1 MHLIAA
7 GLNHKTAPIGIR
19 ETCAFSKARQREIYR
34 TLQAS
39 PELYGA
45 VLVLTCNRT
54 EVYASAQDASRGFAV
69 LEHVLETH
77 CGMEPDIFR
86 QYIYRHTG
94 QQTAAH
100 LFSVAAGLDSMI
112 LGEQQI
118 LGQIKD
124 AYSAAAE
131 ADAADGLLH
140 MLFQSALHAGKRVRT
155 QTGIGRYPVSVSSA
169 AVELCREI
177 FGSLE
182 DRQVLVVGAG
192 DTAQL
197 AVRHLMANGVSSVIV
212 SNRCYEHACELAGT
226 AGGRALHLDAIP
238 GELAHADIVI
248 ACTGAPHAVIH
259 GQACSQSLK
268 SRGGR
273 EIALIDI
280 AMPRDIDPSF
290 ADIPGVFLY
299 DIDDLQNVIDK
310 TYRQRL
316 QAAHQARGIIEQESR
331 QFMKKISALPVVP
344 VIFALKQQAEQ
355 IKQQELQQALAKL
368 GHLSE
373 HDRQA
378 VTGLAQ
384 AIVGRLLHEAVAC
397 LKEQAAGPD
406 GHEYARLIKELFN
419 LCLDNEDADHTARN
433 PRQ

>member
-19 ETCAFSKARQREIYR
+19 ETCAFSKAQQREIYR

-54 EVYASAQDASRGFAV
+54 EVYASTQEASRGFAV
-69 LEHVLETH
+69 LEQVLETH
-77 CGMEPDIFR
+77 CGMAPDIFR

-100 LFSVAAGLDSMI
+100 LFSVASGLDSMI

-118 LGQIKD
+118 LRQIKD

-131 ADAADGLLH
+131 ADATNGLLH

-182 DRQVLVVGAG
+182 DRHVLVVGAG

-197 AVRHLMANGVSSVIV
+197 AVRHLMANGVRSVIV
-212 SNRCYEHACELAGT
+212 SNRCYEHACELAGI

-259 GQACSQSLK
+259 GHSCSQSLK
-268 SRGGR
+268 SRCGR
-273 EIALIDI
+273 DIALIDI
-280 AMPRDIDPSF
+280 AVPRDIDPSF
-290 ADIPGVFLY
+290 SDIPGVFLY
-299 DIDDLQNVIDK
+299 DIDDLQNVIDR

-331 QFMKKISALPVVP
+331 LFIQKIAALPVVP

-355 IKQQELQQALAKL
+355 IKQEELQQALAKL

-384 AIVGRLLHEAVAC
+384 AIVGRLLHEPVAC

>member
-7 GLNHKTAPIGIR
+7 GLNYKTAPIGIR
-19 ETCAFSKARQREIYR
+19 EICAFSKGQQREIYR
-34 TLQAS
+34 TLRS
-39 PELYGA
+39 SHELFGA
-45 VLVLTCNRT
+45 VLVITCNRT
-54 EVYASAQDASRGFAV
+54 EVYASAQEPGRGFAV
-69 LEHVLETH
+69 LEQILGKH
-77 CGMEPDIFR
+77 CGMAPDTFR

-124 AYSAAAE
+124 AYGVA
-131 ADAADGLLH
+131 ADADATDGLLH

-182 DRQVLVVGAG
+182 DRHVLVVGAG
-192 DTAQL
+192 ETAEL
-197 AVRHLMANGVSSVIV
+197 AVRHLMANGVRSVIV
-212 SNRCYEHACELAGT
+212 SNRCYEHACELAGI

-238 GELAHADIVI
+238 EELAHADIVI
-248 ACTGAPHAVIH
+248 GCTGAPHAVIH
-259 GQACSQSLK
+259 GQACSQSLL
-268 SRGGR
+268 SRRGR
-273 EIALIDI
+273 DIALIDI
-280 AMPRDIDPSF
+280 AVPRDVDPSF
-290 ADIPGVFLY
+290 GDIPGVFLY
-299 DIDDLQNVIDK
+299 DIDDLQNVIDRS
-310 TYRQRL
+310 YRERL
-316 QAAHQARGIIEQESR
+316 QAAHQARDIIEQESR
-331 QFMKKISALPVVP
+331 QFMKKTAALPVVP

-378 VTGLAQ
+378 VAGLAQ
-384 AIVGRLLHEAVAC
+384 AIVGRLLHEPVAC
-397 LKEQAAGPD
+397 LKQQAAGSR
-406 GHEYARLIKELFN
+406 GHEYARMITELFN
-419 LCLDNEDADHTARN
+419 LCLDDDDADHTARN